1 MPIDTATVTA
11 EPLPESP
18 LPRPAPAAGQAP
30 EFPGCHTI
38 ILKRDDLLDYD
49 GRFEYWDGD
58 TETAWVVSEPTSA
71 THEQPSQRLAGLG
84 QIIAGVRGSP
94 IECYGTMDLLLR
106 NEHGEK
112 WRIMQ
117 ADQSVYLHPAQ
128 ARLPVDAMEIGEHDY
143 PDVVLEVDHT
153 TDVRRGKLGLYETWG
168 FPEIWVDTPESGY
181 AVKRPAGVSPG
192 MTIYLLEGGVYRTA
206 GQSRAFPGWTA
217 VELHTAFNEEMLSP
231 ETSRVLRRVG
241 RALGVREGTGPTIRR
256 GCAWSATSHVS
267 RVTPKVVSRV
277 TPKVALKV
285 APPVTPKVAPRG
297 RKRCWF
303 AWRRGAST
311 PGRRSGWP
319 RCWPAST
326 TRPASPGL
334 ATGSSS
340 APRAPSCWPAWRRPA
355 PAADLHRTGR
365 RSRPPSG
372 PGSRR
377 TRHGAPASSR
387 PPAGPTSSR
396 LHARRSRLA
405 RRRDPDTGAVPPPSR
420 PCSYEPRRQR
430 QDHRHTKYGGDGFAA
445 ARITTSVI
453 DGGVTCRHP

>member
-1 MPIDTATVTA
+1 MPIDTATVA
-11 EPLPESP
+11 PEPLPESP

-38 ILKRDDLLDYD
+38 TLKRDDLLDYD

-84 QIIAGVRGSP
+84 QIVAGVRGSP

-117 ADQSVYLHPAQ
+117 ADQSVYLHPAR

-241 RALGVREGTGPTIRR
+241 RTLGAREGTGPDDTPWLRMER
-256 GCAWSATSHVS
+256 HES
-267 RVTPKVVSRV
+267 RVEGYAEGRIEGHAEGHAEGRAEGEK
-277 TPKVALKV
+277 ALLV
-285 APPVTPKVAPRG
+285 R
-297 RKRCWF
+297 
-303 AWRRGAST
+303 
-311 PGRRSGWP
+311 
-319 RCWPAST
+319 
-326 TRPASPGL
+326 L
-334 ATGSSS
+334 ATRRFDAGTGERLAALLS
-340 APRAPSCWPAWRRPA
+340 RIDDPARLAGIGDRIV
-355 PAADLHRTGR
+355 DCTTGAELLAR
-365 RSRPPSG
+365 VEA
-372 PGSRR
+372 PGSR
-377 TRHGAPASSR
+377 G
-387 PPAGPTSSR
+387 
-396 LHARRSRLA
+396 
-405 RRRDPDTGAVPPPSR
+405 
-420 PCSYEPRRQR
+420 
-430 QDHRHTKYGGDGFAA
+430 
-445 ARITTSVI
+445 
-453 DGGVTCRHP
+453 